1 MELQLREFDRCR
13 ELYQKYLAYD
23 PSNAGAWIRFAE
35 LETELGDVERARAIF
50 DLAIDQPSLDM
61 PELVWKSCVP
71 RSSQPP
77 DNCSFIDFE
86 YNQAEFE
93 NARRLYED
101 LLRRTSHVKVWVSFA
116 QLEASIGQATARE
129 LRGEP
134 DEDDEEAERVE
145 PTAEQDQMAEQ
156 AMYEALGRAREVF
169 ERGYGDLKRRSLKEE
184 RVILLEA
191 WKALESA
198 HGSPEH
204 LAKVEAMMCV
214 LMRCNRADEAGRV
227 SSRSGER
234 STRTARWK
242 RCAIS
247 TKPV

>member
-1 MELQLREFDRCR
+1 MR
-13 ELYQKYLAYD
+13 
-23 PSNAGAWIRFAE
+23 PSR
-35 LETELGDVERARAIF
+35 L
-50 DLAIDQPSLDM
+50 
-61 PELVWKSCVP
+61 
-71 RSSQPP
+71 QPP
-77 DNCSFIDFE
+77 DDCSFIDFE

-145 PTAEQDQMAEQ
+145 PTAEQEQVAEQ

-214 LMRCNRADEAGRV
+214 PMRCIRADEAGRV

-247 TKPV
+247 AKPV